1 MRQIPTWAITGL
13 LLLVTS
19 LGAAAGTPS
28 QERLQ
33 QLLAPVALY
42 PDTLLSH
49 LLIASA
55 HPEQLAEAR
64 RWSEDRAHPEGRLA
78 LEAAQNQNWNPS
90 VKALAALPQ
99 LLDQMLADPAWTR
112 ALGQAFVSNEAQL
125 LAEIQTLRRKA
136 LEAGNLR
143 DNEHQLVSSR
153 GSNIRIE
160 VRNPEQLPLPYYD
173 GRRAYGPW
181 RWQQHPPVIW
191 PQSRDSHWQ
200 AGAYWAPAV
209 ELSGHFYTAAID
221 WEANS
226 ARVLDREHLQPAS
239 YYYSAEGIIQH
250 PRSHA
255 WSNRESTGQAQQLA
269 GTVSQADPDQE
280 FDSEDEAYTRPYEE
294 TYASG
299 AVSRVYR
306 SSRSYGGS
314 DHLNHRSNHSG
325 YSPELGVSIH
335 YRYGYP
341 SYRYRS
347 YRQHQ
352 YGHGLRHYRH
362 PGHGSEFRHGGHSRY
377 HNYQKPHRYGH
388 GFRHGYRGSL
398 HNRSGLGHRGVGG
411 SVHIRK

>member
-1 MRQIPTWAITGL
+1 MRQILTWATTGL
-13 LLLVTS
+13 ILLAVS
-19 LGAAAGTPS
+19 LNAAANTAS

-49 LLIASA
+49 LLIASS
-55 HPEQLAEAR
+55 HPEQLAEAQV
-64 RWSEDRAHPEGRLA
+64 WSEHRGYPEGHLA
-78 LEAAQNQNWNPS
+78 LEAAEGQAWNPS
-90 VKALAALPQ
+90 VKALVALPQ

-112 ALGQAFVSNEAQL
+112 SLGQAFVSNEAQL

-191 PQSRDSHWQ
+191 PQPQDSHWQ

-209 ELSGHFYTAAID
+209 ELSGHFYTTAVH
-221 WEANS
+221 WEAK
-226 ARVLDREHLQPAS
+226 RIQVLDRDHLQPES

-250 PRSHA
+250 PHSQA
-255 WSNRESTGQAQQLA
+255 WNSGQAIGQAQQLA
-269 GTVSQADPDQE
+269 GTVSQAGPDRE
-280 FDSEDEAYTRPYEE
+280 IDSEDEAYARPNEE

-306 SSRSYGGS
+306 SSRSYGGN
-314 DHLNHRSNHSG
+314 DYLNHRSNHRG
-325 YSPELGVSIH
+325 YSPDIGVSIH
-335 YRYGYP
+335 YRHGYP
-341 SYRYRS
+341 GYKYRS

-352 YGHGLRHYRH
+352 YGHGLRHYRNL
-362 PGHGSEFRHGGHSRY
+362 GHGSKSRHGSYSRY
-377 HNYQKPHRYGH
+377 HGYQKPHRYGH

-398 HNRSGLGHRGVGG
+398 HYRGGPGHSGIGG